1 VGLRWWSRIKEDGT
15 EEWMFES
22 LPSENR
28 TNKVDSWFFWGG
40 TYGAPLLWGILGIF
54 AVFGLNLN
62 AFSICFVGL
71 LLTGVNLYGYVKC
84 QRDHKKSVTSFLLK
98 QAKDNISQEQMN
110 KVGTMAAKEMMK

>member
-1 VGLRWWSRIKEDGT
+1 MGLRWWSRIKEDGT

-22 LPSENR
+22 LPSESR

-40 TYGAPLLWGILGIF
+40 AYGAPTVWAVLGIF
-54 AVFGLNLN
+54 AFFGLNLN
-62 AFSICFVGL
+62 SVSICFVGL

-84 QRDHKKSVTSFLLK
+84 QRDHKKSVTSFLMK